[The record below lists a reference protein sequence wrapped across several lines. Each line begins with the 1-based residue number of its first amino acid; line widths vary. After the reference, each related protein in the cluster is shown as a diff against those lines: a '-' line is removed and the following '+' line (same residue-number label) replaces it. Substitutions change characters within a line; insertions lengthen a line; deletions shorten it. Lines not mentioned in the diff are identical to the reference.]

1 MLAEKIINHARHET
15 AHPRRRLLGKSAF
28 AQRQAAAAGLHVIY
42 LATAQAG
49 DAEMNERI
57 AHHRADRPADW
68 GLVEEPL
75 ALASA
80 LQTHAAPD
88 RCLLVDCL
96 TLWLSNLLA
105 AGDDR
110 LDAETRA
117 LLNTLPSLPGQ
128 VLLVSNEVGQGIV
141 PINPFGPPLP
151 RRSRPIASGGRPPL
165 WPRHPRGGRPASPPQ
180 GLSRMSHPWFDD
192 PIPGPDAATLAAAHE
207 RRRRNQPSR
216 PARWVDWNRSA
227 RPWPQCRAPN
237 SRGWIRSGSACSPP
251 TTASSPKAYRPS
263 AGRHRRNGA

>member
-1 MLAEKIINHARHET
+1 MKQLILGGARS
-15 AHPRRRLLGKSAF
+15 GKSAF
-28 AQRQAAAAGLHVIY
+28 AQRQAATAGLHVLY

-49 DAEMNERI
+49 DAEMSERI
-57 AHHRADRPADW
+57 AHHRADRPTDW

-96 TLWLSNLLA
+96 TLWLSNLLD

-117 LLNTLPSLPGQ
+117 LLNTLPNLPGQ

-141 PINPFGPPLP
+141 PINPLA
-151 RRSRPIASGGRPPL
+151 RRFR
-165 WPRHPRGGRPASPPQ
+165 
-180 GLSRMSHPWFDD
+180 D
-192 PIPGPDAATLAAAHE
+192 E
-207 RRRRNQPSR
+207 
-216 PARWVDWNRSA
+216 
-227 RPWPQCRAPN
+227 
-237 SRGWIRSGSACSPP
+237 
-251 TTASSPKAYRPS
+251 
-263 AGRHRRNGA
+263 AGRLHQAVARLCGRVTLVVAGLPLTLKDCPA